1 MPFDGPHRPEPNIVG
16 IGVGLAVVLSMIAG
30 MTDAIG
36 FIRSRDFVSFMTGN
50 TTHLAIAVGQGLWRE
65 ALPLLLLILGF
76 VLGNT
81 LGGLVVILT
90 RGRQT
95 PLLSLVTLLLAAA
108 ALVSPANALSL
119 PALLLLVLAM
129 GASNAGLQRIGGTA
143 MSVSFVSGGLSRFGI
158 GLAGWLMGERRSGW
172 VIQAVPWIGM
182 LLGAILG
189 TELELRAQAVPLWVP
204 CAAMGG
210 LAFLTLA
217 LPHERQQ
224 GFTTVFSA
232 PSGAGKRRSST
243 G

>member
-1 MPFDGPHRPEPNIVG
+1 VPFDGPHKPDPNIVG
-16 IGVGLAVVLSMIAG
+16 IGVGLAVALSMIAG

-50 TTHLAIAVGQGLWRE
+50 TTHLAIALGNGLWRE
-65 ALPLLLLILGF
+65 ALPLFLLILGF

-81 LGGLVVILT
+81 LGCLAVILT

-95 PLLSLVTLLLAAA
+95 PLLLLVALLLGVA
-108 ALVSPANALSL
+108 ALISPMHTLSL

-143 MSVSFVSGGLSRFGI
+143 VSVSFVSGGLSRFGI
-158 GLAGWLMGERRSGW
+158 GLAGWIMGERRPGW

-182 LLGAILG
+182 LRGAIVG
-189 TELELRAQAVPLWVP
+189 AELEMRLQTVALWVP

-210 LAFLTLA
+210 LAFLSLG

-232 PSGAGKRRSST
+232 ASGAGKRRSST